1 MKKITNNWQVVDKDD
16 GSNEFYLS
24 HYVGGPE
31 YSIDLF
37 EWQSFSQVEALLLR
51 NILNMANITFE
62 YSGDGQGGAEL
73 IIDWNRNDWIYL
85 MDEQDYIENCEKHLI
100 MGLK

>member
-1 MKKITNNWQVVDKDD
+1 MKKITNHWQVVDKDD

-37 EWQSFSQVEALLLR
+37 ECNRFSQVEAFLLR

-73 IIDWNRNDWIYL
+73 IIDWNRNDWIYI
-85 MDEQDYIENCEKHLI
+85 MDGNDYIENCEKQL
-100 MGLK
+100 MGAE

>member
-1 MKKITNNWQVVDKDD
+1 MKKITNDWQVVDKDN

-31 YSIDLF
+31 YSIALF
-37 EWQSFSQVEALLLR
+37 EWNSFSQVEAFLLR
-51 NILNMANITFE
+51 NILNKSNIAFE
-62 YSGDGQGGAEL
+62 YCGDGQGGAEL

-85 MDEQDYIENCEKHLI
+85 MDKQDYIENCEKHLI
-100 MGLK
+100 MGVK